1 MKKGGV
7 HPTTGSSTIE
17 TVTQHTVGRKH
28 LAKVVEMARQLH
40 VSLVV
45 PSSAVIF
52 LISFVNRVTE
62 MESSNAEK
70 GYR

>member
-28 LAKVVEMARQLH
+28 FLGEGRRDGT
-40 VSLVV
+40 
-45 PSSAVIF
+45 AVA
-52 LISFVNRVTE
+52 RVTYRPFICCHFLDLFC
-62 MESSNAEK
+62 ES
-70 GYR
+70 GD